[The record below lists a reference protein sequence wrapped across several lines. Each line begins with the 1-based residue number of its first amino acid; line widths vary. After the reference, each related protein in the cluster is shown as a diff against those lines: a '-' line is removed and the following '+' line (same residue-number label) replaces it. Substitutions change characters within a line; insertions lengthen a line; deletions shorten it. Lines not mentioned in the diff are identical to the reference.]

1 MACSDVIKL
10 LSWCR
15 RHVDISEEID
25 LVKRYYE
32 ALASSGVENYS
43 YEDMKR
49 DFVFAALEY
58 MLLRLI
64 KYDNFGPEK
73 YQKFIRQLFG
83 DEKWDELNA
92 KFQNGLDASAVLLVT
107 SIYLNDKENFLKDLK
122 FIENL

>member
-1 MACSDVIKL
+1 MYDVIK
-10 LSWCR
+10 
-15 RHVDISEEID
+15 IFTEEIE
-25 LVKRYYE
+25 LVKKYYE
-32 ALASSGVENYS
+32 ALASFGVENYS